1 MNKLILIGFMVML
14 IMVVGF
20 ISYQLG
26 LNQNVG
32 NETKIAI
39 DKWCEENDTN
49 CVRYC
54 DESCY
59 FDNLRC
65 SNPDYFG

>member
-1 MNKLILIGFMVML
+1 ML

-32 NETKIAI
+32 NKTKIAI
-39 DKWCEENDTN
+39 DNWCEDNN
-49 CVRYC
+49 SMCIRYC
-54 DESCY
+54 DSLCV
-59 FDNLRC
+59 FDNLKC
-65 SNPDYFG
+65 LNPDYFG